1 MIPACKKHEEWFSK
15 EIQAKKK
22 KAAAIQTKLA
32 EFDKPKEEAKETA
45 KIDSKIKGG
54 KKMTKKKI

>member
-22 KAAAIQTKLA
+22 KEAAIQTKLA
-32 EFDKPKEEAKETA
+32 AFDKPKY
-45 KIDSKIKGG
+45 
-54 KKMTKKKI
+54 